1 MRPAR
6 TIRRHAGLL
15 LGLVAVSVA
24 WSLFNLRDVLDTWST
39 TVPTRLDN
47 RFQAWVLHWVQ
58 GAAMGEH
65 GLYDANTF
73 APAPDSLT
81 FSDHLIGLAVT
92 LLPLRWLGLSPAA
105 VFNTGIVVGV
115 CFDAV
120 AGYVLGLVLTRR
132 RAAGVV
138 AGAVYA
144 LGPVS
149 WLATMHLNLVWRPGL
164 PLVLAIVWVIAD
176 RAQEGRDPNAPWE
189 MLPRDR
195 WLLVALG
202 GIVAWQGLVSFFYA
216 VFVLVLAVLVVL
228 VRWRDLR
235 HRLKGIGVAVAVGTA
250 VFVPTYVPYL
260 ATRGRYSDFR
270 YSLDEIAFLRGNP
283 LIVEDANI
291 VWGRAMGRPLFG
303 LDGFH
308 AFPGATVIALV
319 VLALLAVPVWRRR
332 HGWAVPLLGLVVCGA
347 GALGALGPGEGSWQD
362 WTPFS
367 LAFRFVPGFS
377 AIRAS
382 GRFVLMVQLGVAVLA
397 ALAVGAVLDRWD
409 DRMRVERAAGRR
421 RLPHDV
427 AASLIAVLVVA
438 GASVEGL
445 ADGRDSVDARE
456 HAIDAVVAEQ
466 PGDAGVVYLPLRFD
480 GFADF
485 DVQEE
490 VVVRSAAH
498 DRRMPNGFAGYYPP
512 TAFAFADAL
521 EDLPDSD
528 ALDCL
533 AAYDIGFVV
542 VTDRVALTPWQPL
555 LDPDE
560 AGPLELVAE
569 ADGEVL
575 YRVPEREAG
584 PDDCPLE

>member
-1 MRPAR
+1 MRPGR
-6 TIRRHAGLL
+6 TIRRHAGLV
-15 LGLVAVSVA
+15 LGLVAVSVG
-24 WSLFNLRDVLDTWST
+24 WSLFNLRDLLDQWST
-39 TVPTRLDN
+39 AVPTRLDN

-73 APAPDSLT
+73 APAPRSLT
-81 FSDHLIGLAVT
+81 FSDHLIGLAIP
-92 LLPLRWLGLSPAA
+92 LLPLRWAGLSPAA
-105 VFNTGIVVGV
+105 VFNTGIVIGV
-115 CFDAV
+115 ALDAV
-120 AGYVLGLVLTRR
+120 AGYVLGLVVTRR

-164 PLVLAIVWVIAD
+164 PLVLALVWVIAD
-176 RAQEGRDPNAPWE
+176 RAGEGRTPTAPWE

-195 WLLVALG
+195 WLLVALA

-235 HRLKGIGVAVAVGTA
+235 GRLKGIAVAVAVGTA
-250 VFVPTYVPYL
+250 VFVPTYLPYL
-260 ATRGRYSDFR
+260 ATRGRYPDFR
-270 YSLDEIAFLRGNP
+270 YDLSEIAFLRGNP

-291 VWGRAMGRPLFG
+291 VWGRALGRPLFG

-319 VLALLAVPVWRRR
+319 VLSVLALQVWRRR
-332 HGWAVPLLGLVVCGA
+332 HGWAVPTLGLAVSAVGL
-347 GALGALGPGEGSWQD
+347 LGALGPGEGSWQD

-382 GRFVLMVQLGVAVLA
+382 GRFVLVVQLGAAVLA
-397 ALAVGAVLDRWD
+397 ALAVAAVLDRWD

-427 AASLIAVLVVA
+427 AASLIAVAVVA
-438 GASVEGL
+438 GLAVEGL
-445 ADGRDSVDARE
+445 ADGRDAVPARP
-456 HAIDAVVAEQ
+456 HAIDEVLADQ
-466 PGDAGVVYLPLRFD
+466 PGDAGVLYLPLRFD

-485 DVQEE
+485 DAQED

-512 TAFAFADAL
+512 TAFAFSHAV
-521 EDLPDSD
+521 EDLPRAG

-542 VTDRVALTPWQPL
+542 VTERVALTPWQPL

-575 YRVPEREAG
+575 YRVPDRDATER
-584 PDDCPLE
+584 DCPLD